1 MSSATQIKEE
11 LQLIKEDDDEKLLNY
26 SIDREKMQLIMQ
38 KLEEQERLRKE
49 HEKQVQQEQQR
60 KVAEEQQKQLEL
72 QKQQQLENAKKAYVE
87 FWTKAIEDAIKG
99 PPEAIP
105 FWWSFGTLDLEEI
118 PVPRTLEECQM
129 EPADLAWKL
138 EKEKRAEIEKDWP
151 DWLRM
156 MD

>member
-11 LQLIKEDDDEKLLNY
+11 LNLIKDDIEELLLNY
-26 SIDREKMQLIMQ
+26 TTHREKMQEIMQ
-38 KLEEQERLRKE
+38 QLEEQERLRKE

-72 QKQQQLENAKKAYVE
+72 QKQQQLENAKKAYVQY
-87 FWTKAIEDAIKG
+87 WSKAIEEAIKG
-99 PPEAIP
+99 PPEDIP
-105 FWWSFGTLDLEEI
+105 WWWGFDMLSLEEI
-118 PVPRTLEECQM
+118 PVPRNLQECQM

-156 MD
+156 ID